1 MRVICI
7 KQGDWISS
15 LLNRKTINSPSYM
28 EECTAYDYN
37 AESYTLV
44 EYPCNDIGHPATW
57 NKKWFTPLSEIDE
70 TTFER
75 NYKKELV

>member
-7 KQGDWISS
+7 DDKTRAGHCTLKYGETYTVESQDGCGSGCCYGIAETKQAHMKDRFI
-15 LLNRKTINSPSYM
+15 
-28 EECTAYDYN
+28 
-37 AESYTLV
+37 
-44 EYPCNDIGHPATW
+44 
-57 NKKWFTPLSEIDE
+57 PLSEIDE